1 MSLCSVFA
9 LVPTD
14 TGDWVSDLISYYF
27 FHLIH
32 SSPAMPASLIICDH
46 AKHTVTFAHPWK
58 FIFSHTHT
66 THFHPLCSENTLIV
80 RPSLTN
86 HSVKHYP
93 LPQPCAS
100 ICSVILSL
108 ESSYNSPA
116 KKTFTWL
123 KGGTISDSYMSH
135 ICQDFSRLLGALW
148 LSCDWCLAIPWT
160 VA

>member
-108 ESSYNSPA
+108 WSHHIIHQPKRHLHDWKEALLVTLTCHTYA
-116 KKTFTWL
+116 RTFLGSWVHCGSVVTDAWP
-123 KGGTISDSYMSH
+123 SH
-135 ICQDFSRLLGALW
+135 GL
-148 LSCDWCLAIPWT
+148 
-160 VA
+160 